1 MFDIKA
7 YLNERKKEVDE
18 YIERYLPLNGEG
30 PSILRKAMRYSLLA
44 GGKRL
49 RPILVLTTYEIFGKN
64 DKDEIMPVAIA
75 QEYIHTFTLIHDD
88 LPALDNDDLRRGKP
102 TNHKVFGEATA
113 VLAGDALLMESFNLL
128 LKSTLPPDR
137 LIAITKIIS
146 RAIGTD
152 GVIGGQVMDM
162 EAERD
167 KKCNPEIVRYIHE
180 RKTASFIRACIEIGA
195 IAGGSEKE
203 TFEKLSR
210 AGTLM
215 GLAFQIVDDILDE
228 TSTPEE
234 LGKTPGKDRM
244 SGKCTWVK
252 VYGLDKA
259 KRKAQKL
266 TDEAI
271 EILDSIENSDILK
284 EIARFIVERSY

>member
-1 MFDIKA
+1 MFDIKD
-7 YLNERKKEVDE
+7 YLNKRKKEIDE
-18 YIERYLPLNGEG
+18 YIERYLPPCGEG

-64 DKDEIMPVAIA
+64 NKHEIMPVAIA

-102 TNHKVFGEATA
+102 TNHKVFGEAMA
-113 VLAGDALLMESFNLL
+113 ILAGDTLLVEGFNLL
-128 LKSTLPPDR
+128 LKSTLPSDKIVDIMR
-137 LIAITKIIS
+137 IIS
-146 RAIGTD
+146 KEIGIN
-152 GVIGGQVMDM
+152 GVIGGQAMDI

-167 KKCNPEIVRYIHE
+167 KKCTPKIVQNIHE
-180 RKTASFIRACIEIGA
+180 RKTASFIRACIKIGA
-195 IAGGSEKE
+195 IAAGSDKV
-203 TFEKLSR
+203 TLEKLSR

-228 TSTPEE
+228 SSTLEE
-234 LGKTPGKDRM
+234 LGKTPGKDKM

-252 VYGLDKA
+252 VYGLDEA
-259 KRKAQKL
+259 KREAQKL
-266 TDEAI
+266 TNEAI
-271 EILDSIENSDILK
+271 EILNSIENSDILK
-284 EIARFIVERSY
+284 EIARFILKRSC